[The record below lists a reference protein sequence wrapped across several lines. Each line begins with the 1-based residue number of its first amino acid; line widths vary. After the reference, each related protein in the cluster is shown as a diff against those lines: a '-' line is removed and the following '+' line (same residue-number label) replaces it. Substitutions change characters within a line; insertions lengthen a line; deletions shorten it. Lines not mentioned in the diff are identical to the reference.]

1 MIRLNSKLSR
11 KPPPPIIEEPQ
22 FSEELDFKK
31 FDIDSY
37 LSKSP
42 IISSF
47 RQQNPNL
54 QPTSDDSDFDMYSS
68 LDPSIKSV
76 PPSPAVSQASFITAN
91 DYSPVNSPF
100 PTMGSSGGNGSVTGN
115 VMTGGNVMNSGN
127 GTVSNIQEGLGI
139 SKWQDGKFSTTAPL
153 DPIVVNVPNKKF
165 KDRFKRLSLNN
176 YGSKKF
182 IPGHKK
188 FPSEGGK
195 RLSILPNRQRSDSYQ
210 SITSDCDDDI
220 VNTPYWKYHI
230 LRFGKDLYLTTNPS
244 LKHMYCRNG
253 PGYYIEITNGK
264 TIDDGFTMVFKDAAN
279 QSDRSIPPIM
289 IIHKKGVK
297 EGGHL
302 TISLTKQ
309 NQLKKNIIKNDK
321 KSDNTKIFNGL
332 SIPQAIPE
340 QFIPYDKISN
350 NKFFEKNEI
359 NFQNYEMRDFNNA
372 KWNIGSIP
380 RVRISR
386 LNKFKNNLD
395 KSKTSSLKNSSSS
408 FSLQSVTSIQSN
420 QSSEESFKFIGQ
432 KNIYFH
438 QNYLDSNV
446 PLPYKLNS
454 ANAEDTYLQVD
465 DTSFPPVLGLFR
477 PYEKKLTKK
486 LVNSINKR
494 LSRSFDKDLSIVD
507 LNNFNKFKNNLVNND
522 LAGGSI
528 KNYFIAGDGLYYNQ
542 NPLDDLPDDNKLGWL
557 TIYEDKMLQDKGMF
571 DLVLGI
577 LTAVGYE
584 SYLKGL
590 K

>member
-1 MIRLNSKLSR
+1 MLRLNSKLIR

-22 FSEELDFKK
+22 FSDDLDFKK

-76 PPSPAVSQASFITAN
+76 PPSPAISQASFITAN
-91 DYSPVNSPF
+91 DFSPMMNSPF
-100 PTMGSSGGNGSVTGN
+100 PSIGNGQSNGNGHSNGNGVNGSANGYSPGNGSLTEKH
-115 VMTGGNVMNSGN
+115 
-127 GTVSNIQEGLGI
+127 EGLGI
-139 SKWQDGKFSTTAPL
+139 YDGKFSTTAPL
-153 DPIVVNVPNKKF
+153 EPIVVDLPNRKF

-176 YGSKKF
+176 YGTKKF
-182 IPGHKK
+182 IPSHKK
-188 FPSEGGK
+188 YPSEGGK
-195 RLSILPNRQRSDSYQ
+195 RLSMLLPNRQRSDSYQ
-210 SITSDCDDDI
+210 SITSDGGDEDV

-253 PGYYIEITNGK
+253 PGYYVEITSGK
-264 TIDDGFTMVFKDAAN
+264 TADDGFTMVFKDSTN
-279 QSDRSIPPIM
+279 QSDKSIPPIM
-289 IIHKKGVK
+289 IIHKKSVK

-321 KSDNTKIFNGL
+321 KSDKTKIFNGL
-332 SIPQAIPE
+332 SIPQTIPE

-350 NKFFEKNEI
+350 NKFFERNEI
-359 NFQNYEMRDFNNA
+359 NFQNYELRDFNNV

-380 RVRISR
+380 RVRFSR
-386 LNKFKNNLD
+386 MNKFKTNLD
-395 KSKTSSLKNSSSS
+395 NKSMKNSSSS
-408 FSLQSVTSIQSN
+408 YSLQSITSIQSN
-420 QSSEESFKFIGQ
+420 QSFQSEEPFKFIGQ

-438 QNYLDSNV
+438 QNYLDSNT
-446 PLPYKLNS
+446 PLPYKSN
-454 ANAEDTYLQVD
+454 NPEDTYLQTD
-465 DTSFPPVLGLFR
+465 ETSFPPVLGLFR

-486 LVNSINKR
+486 FVNSINKR

-584 SYLKGL
+584 SYMKGI